1 MRDMATKKTSQE
13 GKQALTGRLMPAMRR
28 SSAAGVLH
36 GQAIARKVGVNSSD
50 LECLDLILLNGPS
63 TAGEIA
69 RRTGL
74 TSGAVTG
81 PIDRRERLGLVER
94 TADANDRR
102 KVLVRV
108 REDKIGPIAALF
120 SPLEK
125 SIGAIL
131 AGHSREELKTLLDFF
146 ERSREVLLARVAEL
160 NDGKKAP
167 GMPIPRRSALA
178 GALLAAMPAFA
189 QRWPNRPI
197 RYVVP

>member
-1 MRDMATKKTSQE
+1 MTTKKTSQE
-13 GKQALTGRLMPAMRR
+13 GRQAVIGRLMPAMRR

-36 GQAIARKVGVNSSD
+36 GQAIARKVGINSSD

-63 TAGEIA
+63 TAGDIA

-81 PIDRRERLGLVER
+81 LIDRLERLGLVER

-108 REDKIGPIAALF
+108 REDKIAPIGALF

-125 SIGAIL
+125 SIAAIL
-131 AGHSREELKTLLDFF
+131 TGYSREELRTLVDFF
-146 ERSREVLLARVAEL
+146 ERSGEVLLARVAEL
-160 NDGKKAP
+160 NDGK
-167 GMPIPRRSALA
+167 
-178 GALLAAMPAFA
+178 
-189 QRWPNRPI
+189 
-197 RYVVP
+197 